1 MRSLTTIASGLP
13 FAEGPRW
20 RGGALYF
27 SDMHGRRVL
36 RVGEGGVLETV
47 AELDAATSGLGWLSD
62 GRLLVVAMEPRK
74 VMRVEADGRVVEHA
88 DLSGIAT
95 HNANDMITAADG
107 TAYVGNFGF
116 SLFPLGE
123 PCKAALAKV
132 APDGR
137 VSVAADDL
145 FFPNG
150 IALSA
155 DGRTLIVAES
165 AAYHLTA
172 FAVGAQGELTDRRV
186 WAPLGPNEAPDGV
199 CLDEEGA
206 AWVAVPHARK
216 FVRLREGGEVLE
228 TIEVKDHALAC
239 CLGGADRRTLFMTTS
254 LELEPQACLANPS
267 ASILATQVEAPG
279 AGAP

>member
-1 MRSLTTIASGLP
+1 MRKLTTVAAKLP

-20 RGGALYF
+20 RDGALHF

-36 RVGEGGVLETV
+36 RMGEGDRLETV
-47 AELDAATSGLGWLSD
+47 ATLEAASSGLGWLTD
-62 GRLLVVAMEPRK
+62 GRLLVVAMEPRR

-95 HNANDMITAADG
+95 HNANDMITRADG

-116 SLFPLGE
+116 SLFPLGT

-132 APDGR
+132 TPQGR

-155 DGRTLIVAES
+155 DERTLVVAES
-165 AAYHLTA
+165 AAYQLTA
-172 FAVGAQGELTDRRV
+172 FTVGADGELSDRRV
-186 WAPLGPNEAPDGV
+186 WAPLGANEAPDGV
-199 CLDEEGA
+199 CLDAEGA
-206 AWVAVPHARK
+206 AWVAVPHHRK

-228 TIEVKDHALAC
+228 TIAVEDHALAC
-239 CLGGADRRTLFMTTS
+239 CLGGLDRRTLYMTTS
-254 LELEPQACLANPS
+254 FELEPQACLANPS
-267 ASILATQVEAPG
+267 ASVLTTRVEVPG